1 MKNVSGVSGNDL
13 ITQQQELQPM
23 KLPAMVA
30 ASICIALCSLQV
42 VAAGKAQEPQ
52 AAVVLKALEPMVAGV
67 KASDIRHVP
76 AAGLYEVTVGQGTAY
91 VTPDGK
97 YLLRGDLIEIGSR
110 RNLTIARHDELR
122 REMLD
127 KLPAADAIVFGPKNP
142 AHVVTVFTDVD
153 CAFCRKLHREIATYG
168 EKGIAIRYFSYPAAG
183 ADSES
188 WEKAE
193 AVWCAANRK
202 DALTRAKQGEK
213 IPRSARCDTA
223 PVAKSYIAAGRF
235 GIEGTPLLVLE
246 NGAVVS
252 GYKSAAE
259 LLAIIEAQPPQAAP

>member
-1 MKNVSGVSGNDL
+1 
-13 ITQQQELQPM
+13 M
-23 KLPAMVA
+23 KLPA
-30 ASICIALCSLQV
+30 IILALTCVVPWSLQA
-42 VAAGKAQEPQ
+42 VAAGKVQDPQ
-52 AAVVLKALEPMVAGV
+52 VAVVLKALEPMVVGV

-97 YLLRGDLIEIGSR
+97 YLLRGDLIEIDSR
-110 RNLTIARHDELR
+110 RNLTVARHDELR

-127 KLPAADAIVFGPKNP
+127 RLPAADAIVFGPKNA

-153 CAFCRKLHREIATYG
+153 CAFCRKLHREIATYAD
-168 EKGIAIRYFSYPAAG
+168 KGIAIRYFAYPAAG

-193 AVWCAANRK
+193 AVWCSANRK

-213 IPRSARCDTA
+213 IPRSAGCETA

-246 NGAVVS
+246 NGAVIS

-259 LLAIIEAQPPQAAP
+259 LLAIIEAQAPQARP